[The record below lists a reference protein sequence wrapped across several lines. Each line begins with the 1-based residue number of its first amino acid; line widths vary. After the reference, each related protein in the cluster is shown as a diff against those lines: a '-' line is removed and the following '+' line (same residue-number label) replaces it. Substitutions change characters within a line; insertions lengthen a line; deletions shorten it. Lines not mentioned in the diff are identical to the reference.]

1 MFYDL
6 LTKVQ
11 KDKLNNIYLTILLI
25 ITLLIE
31 LMDFHKN
38 ELVKSKKN

>member
-11 KDKLNNIYLTILLI
+11 KDKLNNIYLTILFI
-25 ITLLIE
+25 ITLLI
-31 LMDFHKN
+31 
-38 ELVKSKKN
+38 

>member
-11 KDKLNNIYLTILLI
+11 KDKLNNIYPTILLI
-25 ITLLIE
+25 ITLLI
-31 LMDFHKN
+31 
-38 ELVKSKKN
+38 

>member
-25 ITLLIE
+25 ITLLI
-31 LMDFHKN
+31 
-38 ELVKSKKN
+38 